1 MPKTKHDISAI
12 YMIDFQTFVFAN
24 AVMYL
29 VMLIVCMWFDK
40 GIVILPTY
48 LSIHKIL
55 HLLDQRIVLV
65 FQHSLL
71 VVYL

>member
-1 MPKTKHDISAI
+1 
-12 YMIDFQTFVFAN
+12 MIDFQTFVFSN
-24 AVMYL
+24 AVMYDL
-29 VMLIVCMWFDK
+29 VMLIVCMWCDK
-40 GIVILPTY
+40 GIVISPPTY
-48 LSIHKIL
+48 LAIHKIL

>member
-1 MPKTKHDISAI
+1 
-12 YMIDFQTFVFAN
+12 
-24 AVMYL
+24 MYDL

-40 GIVILPTY
+40 GIVISPPY
-48 LSIHKIL
+48 LAILKIL

-71 VVYL
+71 VVYLLSSYVDITF